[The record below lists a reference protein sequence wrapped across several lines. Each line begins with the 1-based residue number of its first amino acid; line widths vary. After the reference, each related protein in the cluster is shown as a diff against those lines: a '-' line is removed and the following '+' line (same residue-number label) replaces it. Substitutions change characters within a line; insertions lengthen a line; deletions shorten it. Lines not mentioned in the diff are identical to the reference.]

1 MSRRRYDR
9 QRRYANELR
18 RIKLASRRPWIIG
31 PYYRDEL
38 SAALDMPMGDP
49 RQTEADRIVEDREAR
64 ARPVSRLCANG
75 RCTVVVDRTTGR
87 TMYSMGPA
95 GCCDE

>member
-1 MSRRRYDR
+1 VSRRRYDA
-9 QRRYANELR
+9 QRIRANELR
-18 RIKLASRRPWIIG
+18 RIKQAGSRPWIIG

-38 SAALDMPMGDP
+38 TAMLDMPMGDP
-49 RQTEADRIVEDREAR
+49 QHIEAGRIVAERAAR
-64 ARPVSRLCANG
+64 KSPAQRLCSNG
-75 RCTVVVDRTTGR
+75 RCTVVFDRKTGR

>member
-1 MSRRRYDR
+1 MGKRRYDA
-9 QRRYANELR
+9 QRTRANELR
-18 RIKLASRRPWIIG
+18 RIKLARRRPWIIG

-38 SAALDMPMGDP
+38 SAMLDMPMGNP
-49 RQTEADRIVEDREAR
+49 QSIEAARISADRAAR
-64 ARPVSRLCANG
+64 QRPVAKLCSNG
-75 RCTVVVDRTTGR
+75 RCTVVVDKNTGR

>member
-1 MSRRRYDR
+1 MSRRRYDA
-9 QRRYANELR
+9 QRTHANELR
-18 RIKLASRRPWIIG
+18 RIKLARRRPWIIG

-38 SAALDMPMGDP
+38 SAMLDIPMGSP
-49 RQTEADRIVEDREAR
+49 QSIEAEKIVAAREAR
-64 ARPVSRLCANG
+64 REPVRRMCSNG
-75 RCTVVVDRTTGR
+75 RCTVLVDRKTGR

>member
-1 MSRRRYDR
+1 MSRRRYDQER
-9 QRRYANELR
+9 TRTNELR
-18 RIKLASRRPWIIG
+18 RIKLARKKPWIIG

-38 SAALDMPMGDP
+38 TAALDIAMGDP
-49 RQTEADRIVEDREAR
+49 QHIEAGKIVAEREAR
-64 ARPVSRLCANG
+64 RSPVRRLCSNG
-75 RCTVVVDRTTGR
+75 RCTVFVDRNTGR

>member
-1 MSRRRYDR
+1 MSRRKYDR
-9 QRRYANELR
+9 QRTQANELR
-18 RIKLASRRPWIIG
+18 RIKLARRRPWIIG

-38 SAALDMPMGDP
+38 AAALDIGMGDP
-49 RQTEADRIVEDREAR
+49 RHIEAGKIVAEREAR
-64 ARPVSRLCANG
+64 KIPIRRLCSNG
-75 RCTVVVDRTTGR
+75 QCTVFVDRKTGR

>member
-1 MSRRRYDR
+1 VSRRYDADR
-9 QRRYANELR
+9 IRSNELR
-18 RIKLASRRPWIIG
+18 RIKLARHRPWIIG

-38 SAALDMPMGDP
+38 TAALDIPMGDP
-49 RQTEADRIVEDREAR
+49 QHLEAERIVVEREAR
-64 ARPVSRLCANG
+64 KSPVARLCSNG
-75 RCTVVVDRTTGR
+75 RCTVVVDRRTGR

>member
-1 MSRRRYDR
+1 MSRRRFDA
-9 QRRYANELR
+9 QRTRANELR
-18 RIKLASRRPWIIG
+18 RIKLARNRPWVIG

-38 SAALDMPMGDP
+38 SAMLDIPMGDP
-49 RQTEADRIVEDREAR
+49 QSIEAARISRDRAARQK
-64 ARPVSRLCANG
+64 PVSRLCANG
-75 RCTVVVDRTTGR
+75 RCTVVVDQVTGR

>member
-1 MSRRRYDR
+1 MSRRRYDD
-9 QRRYANELR
+9 QRRHTNELR
-18 RIKLASRRPWIIG
+18 RIQLAGRKPWVIG
-31 PYYRDEL
+31 PYYRDRL
-38 SAALDMPMGDP
+38 SAMLGIAMGDP
-49 RQTEADRIVEDREAR
+49 KQIEAERIVAERAAR
-64 ARPVSRLCANG
+64 AVPASRRCANG

>member
-1 MSRRRYDR
+1 MGRRKYDA
-9 QRRYANELR
+9 QRTRANELR
-18 RIKLASRRPWIIG
+18 RIRLAGRRPWIIG

-38 SAALDMPMGDP
+38 SAMLGIPMGDP
-49 RQTEADRIVEDREAR
+49 RSLEAARISEERQAR
-64 ARPVSRLCANG
+64 QRPVSRLCSNG
-75 RCTVVVDRTTGR
+75 RCTVVVDKVTGR